1 MKIMTDKQIQI
12 TVQALVLTSL
22 VVVAAVLGWGVLDG
36 RLRPGA
42 AQARRGPASAA
53 GQAAGS
59 TGSFSAP
66 GAVDGLV
73 LVSADGGALAVV
85 DPATGEVRAERELS
99 RRVRSVTPTPGGV
112 SVWVTYADSPEIDV
126 FDTTELGHETTVVP
140 PSGAG
145 RTPEYLTFSDT
156 GEVLFVT
163 WAESEV
169 ISAYTH
175 RMRELTLRGEYD
187 AAGTQGPVIRN
198 RRASRVFRH
207 DAETGGFA
215 VFFAQNGQRMGT
227 IGVETERSA
236 VSGTVAAGFDA
247 DYSHLLV
254 GFGSAADARVIAE
267 RDGAAVELSA
277 VRLSSE
283 LGAVP
288 LGADTNVLA
297 AVGYDRTQVFLIDA
311 GEQAVI
317 TRHAISGPIAGLA
330 RRGDGSIALLTETG
344 ALYALPAGR
353 SGEPAARSAISLS
366 GLFSEGV
373 GKVAGFS
380 ISPQGN
386 FACF

>member
-1 MKIMTDKQIQI
+1 MTDRQIQT

-22 VVVAAVLGWGVLDG
+22 VVVAAVLGWGVVDG
-36 RLRPGA
+36 RLWPGA
-42 AQARRGPASAA
+42 AQARAGQTSAA
-53 GQAAGS
+53 QAAGS
-59 TGSFSAP
+59 TGSFAAP
-66 GAVDGLV
+66 GTVDGLV

-85 DPATGEVRAERELS
+85 DPATGAVRAERELS

-126 FDTTELGHETTVVP
+126 FDTTLLEREATVNP
-140 PSGAG
+140 PGGAG
-145 RTPEYLTFSDT
+145 RTPEFLTFSDT

-207 DAETGGFA
+207 DAESDGFA

-227 IGVETERSA
+227 IGVDAADRVASA
-236 VSGTVAAGFDA
+236 TVAAGFDA

-254 GFGSAADARVIAE
+254 GLGSDGDARVIAE
-267 RDGAAVELSA
+267 RDGATVELSA
-277 VRLSSE
+277 VRLS
-283 LGAVP
+283 LDLAPVP

-297 AVGYDRTQVFLIDA
+297 AVGHDRTQVYLIDA
-311 GEQAVI
+311 GEQSVI
-317 TRHAISGPIAGLA
+317 SQHTMPGPVAGLA

-353 SGEPAARSAISLS
+353 SAEPAARGTIPLS
-366 GLFSEGV
+366 GRFGEGV
-373 GKVAGFS
+373 GQVAGFS
-380 ISPQGN
+380 IQPQGN

>member
-1 MKIMTDKQIQI
+1 MTDRQIQT

-22 VVVAAVLGWGVLDG
+22 VVVAAVLGWGVVDG

-42 AQARRGPASAA
+42 AQARAGQASAA
-53 GQAAGS
+53 RQSAGS
-59 TGSFSAP
+59 TGSFAAP
-66 GAVDGLV
+66 GMVDGLV
-73 LVSADGGALAVV
+73 LVSADGRALAVV
-85 DPATGEVRAERELS
+85 DPATGAVRAERELS

-112 SVWVTYADSPEIDV
+112 SVWVTYADSSEIDV
-126 FDTTELGHETTVVP
+126 FDTTSLEREATVNP
-140 PSGAG
+140 PGGAG

-227 IGVETERSA
+227 IGVDAADRVASA
-236 VSGTVAAGFDA
+236 TVAAGFDG

-254 GFGSAADARVIAE
+254 GLGSAGDARVIAE
-267 RDGAAVELSA
+267 RDGSTVELLA

-283 LGAVP
+283 LGPVP

-297 AVGYDRTQVFLIDA
+297 AVGHDRTQVYLIDV

-317 TRHAISGPIAGLA
+317 SQHAIPGPVAGLA

-344 ALYALPAGR
+344 ALYALPSGR
-353 SGEPAARSAISLS
+353 SGEPAARGAIPLS
-366 GLFSEGV
+366 GRFGGGV
-373 GKVAGFS
+373 GQVAGFS
-380 ISPQGN
+380 IQPQGN